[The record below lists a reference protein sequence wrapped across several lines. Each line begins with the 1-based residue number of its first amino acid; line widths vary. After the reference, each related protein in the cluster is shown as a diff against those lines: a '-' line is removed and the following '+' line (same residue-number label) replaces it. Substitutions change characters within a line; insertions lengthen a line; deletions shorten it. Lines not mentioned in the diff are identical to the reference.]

1 MIRTSSLLLVAA
13 LALCAAPVHA
23 TPSGQV
29 WIPSTD
35 IQKYKTL
42 HLNFDT
48 YLRTRKE
55 ADGSRKAPLS
65 MLGPTAGI
73 LPWEK
78 LQGEAGFDLMYSGD
92 QVPDNSPFY
101 FHGKLGTPEDSL
113 LAGSPS
119 LAVGGYNFGMK
130 SGVTNQDIVYGLA
143 ARTLPVVGRLT
154 AGYYVGNRAVLVD
167 QYGNTADNGL
177 LLAWDRTMKELS
189 EKLWLAVDYQGGKS
203 AMGQTGLCAG
213 WWFTPSTLVVA
224 NYNIFND
231 RTVAGQNT
239 LGFQVD
245 INF

>member
-1 MIRTSSLLLVAA
+1 MTKALLLA
-13 LALCAAPVHA
+13 LAVLNPVLALA

-35 IQKYKTL
+35 IQKHKTI

-48 YLRTRKE
+48 YLRTRRE
-55 ADGSRKAPLS
+55 PDGSRKAPMS
-65 MLGPTAGI
+65 MLGPTVGV

-78 LQGEAGFDLMYSGD
+78 LQGEVGFDLIYSGD

-101 FHGKLGTPEDSL
+101 FHGKLGTPENSL

-119 LAVGGYNFGMK
+119 LAVGGYNFGTK

-167 QYGNTADNGL
+167 QHGNTADNGL

-189 EKLWLAVDYQGGKS
+189 EKLWLAMDYQGGKS
-203 AMGQTGLCAG
+203 AVGQTGFCAG
-213 WWFTPSTLVVA
+213 WWFTPSTLVIVG
-224 NYNIFND
+224 YNIFND

-239 LGFQVD
+239 LSFQVD